1 MWKSVRKCGKIQKN
15 VENLRFEPSYFCRR
29 FKKTINKTNMKKF
42 LTDNIHWIALG
53 ALVLAG
59 FAVWK
64 ITKGNKK
71 TDNGNDKDNTGN
83 TAE

>member
-1 MWKSVRKCGKIQKN
+1 
-15 VENLRFEPSYFCRR
+15 
-29 FKKTINKTNMKKF
+29 MKKF

-64 ITKGNKK
+64 IMKGKK
-71 TDNGNDKDNTGN
+71 TDNGDNKDKNNTE
-83 TAE
+83 TVTD

>member
-1 MWKSVRKCGKIQKN
+1 
-15 VENLRFEPSYFCRR
+15 
-29 FKKTINKTNMKKF
+29 MKKF

-64 ITKGNKK
+64 IMKGNKE
-71 TDNGNDKDNTGN
+71 TGNGKDKDKTEQV
-83 TAE
+83 TD

>member
-1 MWKSVRKCGKIQKN
+1 
-15 VENLRFEPSYFCRR
+15 
-29 FKKTINKTNMKKF
+29 MKKF

-53 ALVLAG
+53 ALGLAG

-71 TDNGNDKDNTGN
+71 TDNGNDKDKTGN

>member
-1 MWKSVRKCGKIQKN
+1 
-15 VENLRFEPSYFCRR
+15 
-29 FKKTINKTNMKKF
+29 MKKF

-64 ITKGNKK
+64 IMKGKK
-71 TDNGNDKDNTGN
+71 TDNGSGKDKDKTEQV
-83 TAE
+83 TE